1 MRKEPFLRN
10 ENPEEIREIIFEC
23 VSKIRENKSDK
34 EVHKDVLFELGLLE
48 GRIDQKNL
56 KELISKGIEHLKE
69 KKIQTSLHYLNMG
82 LRKLGHVFSEQEEVD
97 NYADTHFNSTTEDPL
112 LK

>member
-23 VSKIRENKSDK
+23 VSKIRENKSD
-34 EVHKDVLFELGLLE
+34 EEIHKDVLFELGLLE

-56 KELISKGIEHLKE
+56 KELISKGIENLKE

-82 LRKLGHVFSEQEEVD
+82 LRKLGHIFSEKEEAD
-97 NYADTHFNSTTEDPL
+97 NLADTYLNSTTEDPL

>member
-10 ENPEEIREIIFEC
+10 ENPEEIREIIFKC
-23 VSKIRENKSDK
+23 VSKIRENQSNR
-34 EVHKDVLFELGLLE
+34 EIHKDVLFELGLLE

-56 KELISKGIEHLKE
+56 KELILKSIENLKE

-82 LRKLGHVFSEQEEVD
+82 LAKLGHVFSEKEEWD
-97 NYADTHFNSTTEDPL
+97 NTADTHHASTTEEPL
-112 LK
+112 